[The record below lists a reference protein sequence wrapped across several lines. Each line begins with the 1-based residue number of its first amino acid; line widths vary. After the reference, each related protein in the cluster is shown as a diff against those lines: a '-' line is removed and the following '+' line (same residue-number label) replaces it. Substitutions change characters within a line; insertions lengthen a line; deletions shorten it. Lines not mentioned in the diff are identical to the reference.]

1 MTDFQL
7 SPIENEGKRVLTTA
21 QLAEA
26 YETDSKVISNN
37 FNRNADRYTEGKH
50 FYRLT
55 GDELKAFK
63 ACHQIEDNLKFAPF
77 VLLWT
82 EKGALLHAKSLNTDK
97 AWEVYDY
104 LVESYFTKKTA
115 DYSSLS
121 PQLQYLISLEQKT
134 KELENRQT
142 ELENKVADSEKN
154 RDELIKATFEFGRI
168 GELQRNEIV
177 RAVKKRA
184 IELCRYAE
192 TYEKVGKSVMHSI
205 YKALQK
211 EFNVNSYLDLAY
223 NQYTNAM
230 IFIQYFEPTQNL
242 DLKIMHAQPKTS
254 MKIFELLEK
263 GYKKNL

>member
-1 MTDFQL
+1 MTNFQL

-55 GDELKAFK
+55 GTDLKNF
-63 ACHQIEDNLKFAPF
+63 CIHQIDDCKNLEK
-77 VLLWT
+77 VRTLYLWT

-134 KELENRQT
+134 KELEMAVQNTNRRLDTMCDTMQVKGVNWRKDTHSLVNRIATAT
-142 ELENKVADSEKN
+142 ETSPRDVYLDIYDEVEYRAGANLSVRLENLRNRLYDRGVSDSKINRLNYVDVIADDKKLTEIYIAIVK
-154 RDELIKATFEFGRI
+154 ELAVRYIK
-168 GELQRNEIV
+168 
-177 RAVKKRA
+177 
-184 IELCRYAE
+184 
-192 TYEKVGKSVMHSI
+192 
-205 YKALQK
+205 
-211 EFNVNSYLDLAY
+211 
-223 NQYTNAM
+223 
-230 IFIQYFEPTQNL
+230 P
-242 DLKIMHAQPKTS
+242 PKD
-254 MKIFELLEK
+254 
-263 GYKKNL
+263 

>member
-7 SPIENEGKRVLTTA
+7 SPIENKGKRVLTTA

-134 KELENRQT
+134 KELEMAVQNTNRRLDTMCDTMQIKGVNWRKDTHSLVNRIATAT
-142 ELENKVADSEKN
+142 ETSPRDVYLDIYDEVEYRAGANLSVRLENLRNRLYDRGVSDSKINRLNYVDVIADDKKLTEIYIAIVK
-154 RDELIKATFEFGRI
+154 ELAVRYIKP
-168 GELQRNEIV
+168 
-177 RAVKKRA
+177 
-184 IELCRYAE
+184 
-192 TYEKVGKSVMHSI
+192 
-205 YKALQK
+205 QK
-211 EFNVNSYLDLAY
+211 D
-223 NQYTNAM
+223 
-230 IFIQYFEPTQNL
+230 
-242 DLKIMHAQPKTS
+242 
-254 MKIFELLEK
+254 
-263 GYKKNL
+263 

>member
-1 MTDFQL
+1 MAKPRISEIDFTNWSVSSL
-7 SPIENEGKRVLTTA
+7 

-104 LVESYFTKKTA
+104 LVESIQHF
-115 DYSSLS
+115 LS
-121 PQLQYLISLEQKT
+121 FQFVQSIGQNFS
-134 KELENRQT
+134 
-142 ELENKVADSEKN
+142 
-154 RDELIKATFEFGRI
+154 
-168 GELQRNEIV
+168 GELRQQKYICIHSFLKIPFPVPAQCVQIALQDVSGNVVYNSHGSDEQAFI
-177 RAVKKRA
+177 
-184 IELCRYAE
+184 
-192 TYEKVGKSVMHSI
+192 TYERCGSHTTVSGYS
-205 YKALQK
+205 Y
-211 EFNVNSYLDLAY
+211 FGNS
-223 NQYTNAM
+223 
-230 IFIQYFEPTQNL
+230 
-242 DLKIMHAQPKTS
+242 
-254 MKIFELLEK
+254 LLEPS
-263 GYKKNL
+263 

>member
-55 GDELKAFK
+55 GTDLKNF
-63 ACHQIEDNLKFAPF
+63 CIHQIDDCKNLEK
-77 VLLWT
+77 VRTLYLWT
-82 EKGALLHAKSLNTDK
+82 EKGALLHAKSLKTDK

-134 KELENRQT
+134 KELEMAVQNTNRRLDTMCDTMQVKGVNWRKDTHSLVNRIATAT
-142 ELENKVADSEKN
+142 ETSPRDVYLDIYDEVEYRAGANLSVRLENLRNRLYDRGVSDSKINRLNYVDVIADDKKLTEIYIAIVK
-154 RDELIKATFEFGRI
+154 ELAVRYIKP
-168 GELQRNEIV
+168 
-177 RAVKKRA
+177 
-184 IELCRYAE
+184 
-192 TYEKVGKSVMHSI
+192 
-205 YKALQK
+205 QK
-211 EFNVNSYLDLAY
+211 D
-223 NQYTNAM
+223 
-230 IFIQYFEPTQNL
+230 
-242 DLKIMHAQPKTS
+242 
-254 MKIFELLEK
+254 
-263 GYKKNL
+263 

>member
-134 KELENRQT
+134 KELEMAVQNTNRRLDTMCDTMQVKGVNWRKDTHLLINRIATAT
-142 ELENKVADSEKN
+142 ETSPRDVYLDIYDEVEYRAGANLSIRLENLRERLYKRGVSDSKINRLNYVDVIADDKKLTEIYIAIVK
-154 RDELIKATFEFGRI
+154 ELAIRYIKA
-168 GELQRNEIV
+168 
-177 RAVKKRA
+177 
-184 IELCRYAE
+184 
-192 TYEKVGKSVMHSI
+192 
-205 YKALQK
+205 
-211 EFNVNSYLDLAY
+211 
-223 NQYTNAM
+223 
-230 IFIQYFEPTQNL
+230 
-242 DLKIMHAQPKTS
+242 PKD
-254 MKIFELLEK
+254 
-263 GYKKNL
+263 